1 MRKTYALTTA
11 LVLAAALAWTL
22 PARAGDEGTAGRTAV
37 SGSKRLTLEQ
47 TVGEEVYRQ
56 AGLAKLTPEEQ
67 FALVDWVRDYTTKMV
82 RYVEEQC
89 QRNKQAPPSKP

>member
-1 MRKTYALTTA
+1 MRKTYALTIALSLGMA
-11 LVLAAALAWTL
+11 LVWSAAAW
-22 PARAGDEGTAGRTAV
+22 AGEEGGAGRTTV
-37 SGSKRLTLEQ
+37 SGSKRLSLEQ

-67 FALVDWVRDYTTKMV
+67 RALTEWVRDYTSKIV

-89 QRNKQAPPSKP
+89 KRDQQAPPAKP

>member
-1 MRKTYALTTA
+1 MRGARALLIA
-11 LVLAAALAWTL
+11 LSLVAGLACAAW
-22 PARAGDEGTAGRTAV
+22 AGDEGGAGRTAV

-67 FALVDWVRDYTTKMV
+67 FALVDWVRDYTSKMV

-89 QRNKQAPPSKP
+89 QRDKQAPPAKP